1 MGEGYTLRL
10 TRSGYKEFMRKS
22 LDLGISN
29 NQCSMVNEQ

>member
-29 NQCSMVNEQ
+29 SHQAMIDDQ